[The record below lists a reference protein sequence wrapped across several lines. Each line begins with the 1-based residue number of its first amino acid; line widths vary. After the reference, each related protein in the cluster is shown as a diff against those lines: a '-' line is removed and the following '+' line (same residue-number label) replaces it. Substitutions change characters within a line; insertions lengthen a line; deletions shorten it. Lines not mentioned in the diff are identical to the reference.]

1 MQKKDVVFTMVL
13 GQVLRE
19 IGWRGRK

>member
-1 MQKKDVVFTMVL
+1 MQIEEVVLTMVL

-19 IGWRGRK
+19 IGWRGR